1 LASKQKSIRSKTRR
15 SSGFRKLLWE
25 FKATEIN
32 IKCSQIAQDDDVH
45 HLHKEGFENLRVGL
59 NEFLMENEIIYDT
72 DSGYFKIYSSVA
84 VESTDIIRTAKEF
97 YGNEWFS
104 NVVVSSEET
113 NWYGKVYIF
122 LSTIQ

>member
-1 LASKQKSIRSKTRR
+1 LASKPKSLKSKTRR

-25 FKATEIN
+25 FNASEID

-45 HLHKEGFENLRVGL
+45 RLHKEGFENLRVGL
-59 NEFLMENEIIYDT
+59 NEFLTENEIICDT
-72 DSGYFKIYSSVA
+72 DSGYGYFKIYSSVA

-113 NWYGKVYIF
+113 NWYGKVV
-122 LSTIQ
+122 

>member
-1 LASKQKSIRSKTRR
+1 LASKQKSIKSKTRR

-25 FKATEIN
+25 FEASEIDL
-32 IKCSQIAQDDDVH
+32 KCSQIAQDDDVH
-45 HLHKEGFENLRVGL
+45 HLHKEGFNNLCVGL
-59 NEFLMENEIIYDT
+59 NEFFTENEIICDAN
-72 DSGYFKIYSSVA
+72 SGYFKIYSSVA

-113 NWYGKVYIF
+113 NWYGKVC
-122 LSTIQ
+122 